1 MSTLIF
7 GLIGLTIGALILII
21 KESIYMPGPRKI
33 QAIMKFDKL
42 YDIIENIEGK
52 KIYKGENLANGTEKW
67 DLIDGDDERLLGN
80 IHFFLWPFCKLYT
93 YPLTYTKEKNIGEEE
108 EGDLVIWKDDKT
120 KMSIISRTGISD
132 HLEYRVGYPTI
143 NSNLETEELAHINT
157 YTNNILEVRNAAK
170 AFFGIKNSPEI
181 VKETLHGGLRGL
193 VSKKK
198 LHDLNEY
205 SSEERGKFNTEMQG
219 HSNLETPDQTSLPSI
234 GMYLFK
240 SIFKDFNPADS
251 VAEKLMES
259 FTAVTIAEETGKAK
273 VVAAQK
279 DVEVATEKAK
289 AYEIEQAPILKWKK
303 KNLIDTGLARTD
315 AAGNIIELLPD
326 ANTRVGAEA
335 MKEWAKLTGTLVID
349 SGTVNKIFSIP
360 TPNKK
365 EEN

>member
-1 MSTLIF
+1 
-7 GLIGLTIGALILII
+7 
-21 KESIYMPGPRKI
+21 
-33 QAIMKFDKL
+33 
-42 YDIIENIEGK
+42 
-52 KIYKGENLANGTEKW
+52 
-67 DLIDGDDERLLGN
+67 
-80 IHFFLWPFCKLYT
+80 
-93 YPLTYTKEKNIGEEE
+93 
-108 EGDLVIWKDDKT
+108 
-120 KMSIISRTGISD
+120 MSIISRTGISD